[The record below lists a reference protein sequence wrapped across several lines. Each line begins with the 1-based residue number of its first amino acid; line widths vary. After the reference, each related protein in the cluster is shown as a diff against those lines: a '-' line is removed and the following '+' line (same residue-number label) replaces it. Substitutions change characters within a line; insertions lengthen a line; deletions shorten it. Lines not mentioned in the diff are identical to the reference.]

1 MLPLVFVGLGS
12 LTVIAGAL
20 VMRSRD
26 RLGRIVLVAGA
37 TLIMAG
43 VLWQAVAGL
52 F

>member
-1 MLPLVFVGLGS
+1 MVALALIGLGF
-12 LTVIAGAL
+12 LTVAAGAL
-20 VMRSRD
+20 LMRSRN

-52 F
+52 L